1 MINQRRRSFHLIAS
15 VSALLLAACNGEP
28 AGERPTTIVIGE
40 STEPGTLF
48 PPATGEVVETAIG
61 AQIFLRLADMGDEL
75 NTVGDA
81 GFIPRLA
88 QSWERVDSL
97 TWLFYLNPAAEWHD
111 GVSVTAHDVEFT
123 FDLYRDSLVASAT
136 ATSIPSVDRV
146 SAVDSHTVRI
156 TFSRSYS
163 EQFYDA
169 TYHVYI
175 LPSHLLEGV
184 SRSDVRSHPFARN
197 PVGNGPYR
205 FVNWEAGSSIELAAV
220 EDHFL
225 DEPDIDRQIWRFISS
240 STPVINQL
248 LTGEVDFVRTLPPDA
263 IEMAIDEPTI
273 TTLTYGTSGY
283 GYLSFNMRNPND
295 LSQGHPIFSDRAVR
309 SAIATA
315 IDRHEIVEAVLGGYA
330 AVPDGPATRIL
341 GIWREAP
348 RVAADQTEARRLLA
362 ESGWMDTDGDGVL
375 DKDGSPLEFGL
386 LLPSSSTPRRGIGVI
401 LQERLRSIG
410 MEVHVVE
417 VENTTLVEYAA
428 AGNFDAM
435 LGFWRQDP
443 SPATIRESWTGS
455 DPGSLNYSRYSSPEF
470 DRLVD
475 AAIEETDPESAREKW
490 WDAFDLIN
498 SDAVAIWLYNPTHVA
513 AATARVSNVRL
524 NPVQWWAHLREF
536 RIADGN

>member
-1 MINQRRRSFHLIAS
+1 LTNQRRRSVHLVAS

-146 SAVDSHTVRI
+146 SAVDSHTVRV

-184 SRSDVRSHPFARN
+184 PRSDVRSHPFARN

-220 EDHFL
+220 EDYFL
-225 DEPDIDRQIWRFISS
+225 DEPDIDRQIWRFIPS

-248 LTGEVDFVRTLPPDA
+248 LTGEVDFVRTLPRDA

-273 TTLTYGTSGY
+273 TTVSYGTSGY
-283 GYLSFNMRNPND
+283 GYLSFNMRNPDD

-315 IDRHEIVEAVLGGYA
+315 IDRYEIVEAVLGGYA

-362 ESGWMDTDGDGVL
+362 ESGWMDADGDGVL
-375 DKDGSPLEFGL
+375 DKDDSPLAFEL

-401 LQERLRSIG
+401 LQERLRSVG
-410 MEVHVVE
+410 MDVRVIEI
-417 VENTTLVEYAA
+417 ENTTFVEYAA
-428 AGNFDAM
+428 AGSFDAM

-455 DPGSLNYSRYSSPEF
+455 GPGSLNYSRYSSPEF

>member
-1 MINQRRRSFHLIAS
+1 MINQRRRSVHLIAS

-146 SAVDSHTVRI
+146 SAVDSHTVRV

-184 SRSDVRSHPFARN
+184 PRSDVRSHPFARN

-225 DEPDIDRQIWRFISS
+225 DEPDIDRQIWRFIPS

-295 LSQGHPIFSDRAVR
+295 LFQGHPIFSDRAVR

-375 DKDGSPLEFGL
+375 DKDGSPLAFGL

-490 WDAFDLIN
+490 WEAFDLIN

-536 RIADGN
+536 RITDGN